1 MMKKCPFCAEEIQD
15 EAIKCKHCGEWL
27 KEDIQF
33 ATPHLHKAK
42 EAESSKSQ
50 DHNIITQ
57 TSNDKSRIKDLI
69 FIKSRPKL
77 EKVTNVKLF
86 ILSLA
91 IPLIILLFDFIF
103 SLNVYRLRNE
113 LTKFQLQM
121 TIYSLYI
128 SLGIMAA
135 VYIYNK
141 AKFLIII
148 IFSIFI
154 LFILR
159 IVMVSVIKPDQV
171 SFAIINTV
179 YEVIPV
185 FGSAIIFGLLIRSTD
200 HFFNYAEV
208 INITVGCE
216 DQFTKKKYDM
226 GTCSNCG
233 KITKIAKERFISF
246 LGKSGVYFCDNCG
259 SFIRGNH
266 LKNIFMGSCEIIV
279 GFILIIGWA
288 SISRKSG
295 TQSSSFSILLIF
307 YLFML
312 YDGIK
317 RLIMS
322 VIGLYKSGLIY
333 YDK

>member
-185 FGSAIIFGLLIRSTD
+185 FGSAIIFGLLIDPRT
-200 HFFNYAEV
+200 
-208 INITVGCE
+208 
-216 DQFTKKKYDM
+216 
-226 GTCSNCG
+226 
-233 KITKIAKERFISF
+233 
-246 LGKSGVYFCDNCG
+246 
-259 SFIRGNH
+259 
-266 LKNIFMGSCEIIV
+266 IF
-279 GFILIIGWA
+279 
-288 SISRKSG
+288 
-295 TQSSSFSILLIF
+295 
-307 YLFML
+307 
-312 YDGIK
+312 
-317 RLIMS
+317 
-322 VIGLYKSGLIY
+322 
-333 YDK
+333 